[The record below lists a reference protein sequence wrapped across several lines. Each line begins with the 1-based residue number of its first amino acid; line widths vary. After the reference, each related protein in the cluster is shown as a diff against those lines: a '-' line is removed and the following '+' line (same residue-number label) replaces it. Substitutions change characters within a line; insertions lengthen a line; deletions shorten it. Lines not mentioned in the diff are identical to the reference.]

1 MAFAPS
7 RRHSVASLLAD
18 RGRHRYAMLR
28 VETLEEAAAAEA
40 AGVELLSVPPAMVMD
55 RRFREVAPD
64 AFAFPGENFFE
75 IGGTDDFLRWAMPLV
90 KHGADGV
97 YCSGSLAT
105 VRALA
110 DHAIPVCGHVG
121 LIPSKRSWTG
131 GFRAVGKTLDSAKRV
146 WEQVK
151 AHEEAGAFAVEIEV
165 VPEAITAAI
174 AERTSLFLVSMGG
187 GAAGHAQYL
196 FADDVLGQN
205 RGHVP
210 RHAKV
215 YADFAAEYDRLQAAR
230 IKAMRAFAE
239 DVHGGAYPSAEY
251 LVATE
256 ADVVVA
262 FRDWL
267 GSNG

>member
-1 MAFAPS
+1 MGFAPS
-7 RRHSVASLLAD
+7 ARHTVASLLAN
-18 RGRHRYAMLR
+18 RGRHQYAMLR

-40 AGVELLSVPPAMVMD
+40 AGVELFSVPPSMIMD
-55 RRFREVAPD
+55 RRFREVAPN
-64 AFAFPGENFFE
+64 AFAFPGDNFYE
-75 IGGTDDFLRWAMPLV
+75 IGGTEDFLRWAMPLV

-121 LIPSKRSWTG
+121 LIPSKRTWTG
-131 GFRAVGKTLDSAKRV
+131 GFRAVGKTLDGAKRV
-146 WEQVK
+146 WEQVN

-165 VPEAITAAI
+165 VPHQITEAI

-196 FADDVLGQN
+196 FSDDVLGQN
-205 RGHVP
+205 RGHIP
-210 RHAKV
+210 RHAKT
-215 YADFAAEYDRLQAAR
+215 YGNFAAEYDRLQVAR
-230 IKAMRAFAE
+230 IEAMRAFAD

-251 LVATE
+251 LVE
-256 ADVVVA
+256 AEKDVVAA

-267 GSNG
+267 GSNA